1 MELQT
6 KHYDS
11 KKNIYYEL
19 TKKGIKYGQYQDTGI
34 RKISKTI
41 RIIKWYEKILEL
53 FRPALVSIPQP
64 TLQLF

>member
-19 TKKGIKYGQYQDTGI
+19 TKKGLKYGQYQDFGTG
-34 RKISKTI
+34 KISHHN
-41 RIIKWYEKILEL
+41 IK
-53 FRPALVSIPQP
+53 
-64 TLQLF
+64 